1 MFCLNY
7 ILLDLLLFYYIEKSH
22 INCNIT
28 SGPSRKNEYPNG
40 DVVINNT
47 VLYCVKNYKG
57 NIAWDSESKEM
68 KFFDINQ
75 LPSNQNDADLIEVY
89 KNWVH
94 KSNNESDKS

>member
-1 MFCLNY
+1 
-7 ILLDLLLFYYIEKSH
+7 
-22 INCNIT
+22 
-28 SGPSRKNEYPNG
+28 
-40 DVVINNT
+40 
-47 VLYCVKNYKG
+47 
-57 NIAWDSESKEM
+57 M

>member
-1 MFCLNY
+1 MELVD
-7 ILLDLLLFYYIEKSH
+7 IV
-22 INCNIT
+22 
-28 SGPSRKNEYPNG
+28 SGLSRKNEYPNG

-47 VLYCVKNYKG
+47 VLYCVKNYKDK
-57 NIAWDSESKEM
+57 IEWDFESKAM
-68 KFFDINQ
+68 KFFDIDQ